1 MKKQKFTLQ
10 VRLLL
15 IIGLLTQSI
24 CLLFGQYFM
33 MSDFLRGLLQGLG
46 LALMIMALVKQRR
59 NNKYFCRSRK
69 EEAYQRLKAVFS
81 YL

>member
-1 MKKQKFTLQ
+1 MKKQKFTLK

-33 MSDFLRGLLQGLG
+33 MSDFLTGLLQGLG

-69 EEAYQRLKAVFS
+69 EEAY
-81 YL
+81 

>member
-69 EEAYQRLKAVFS
+69 EEAY
-81 YL
+81 

>member
-46 LALMIMALVKQRR
+46 LALMIMALIKQRR

-69 EEAYQRLKAVFS
+69 EEEAY
-81 YL
+81 